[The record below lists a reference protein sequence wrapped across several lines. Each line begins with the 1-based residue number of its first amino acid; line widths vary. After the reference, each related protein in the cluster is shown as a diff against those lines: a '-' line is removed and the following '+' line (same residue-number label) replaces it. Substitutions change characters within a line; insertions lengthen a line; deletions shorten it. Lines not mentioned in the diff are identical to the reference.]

1 MISKLHFRIQSMSRV
16 GFLLSAFIGLETLP
30 AHAQDTATPG
40 LNPQVDR
47 DNPALRGTG
56 NEPPGAGP
64 SPAQTPSTNRAEI
77 ERFTNAAAKVL
88 DRIQSGESDLHL
100 RLTYFEKPDRLNP
113 NSYASKDEVTQWQG
127 ILQQLKDQHDRVEQM
142 YKNLGKDLDT
152 ALQSIGANTAITE
165 GFRKYIMDGF
175 PWPTIEKKKELIAD
189 YIDKH
194 GKLLL
199 FYQKNWG
206 SWKAGKSPGNPEFTS
221 ASVASIYK
229 KLREQILNTGEEIEN
244 QYKAMSQ

>member
-1 MISKLHFRIQSMSRV
+1 MISKSHFRIQSMPRF
-16 GFLLSAFIGLETLP
+16 GFLLSAFIGFETLP
-30 AHAQDTATPG
+30 AQAQDTANPG
-40 LNPQVDR
+40 LNPQVNRDR
-47 DNPALRGTG
+47 PALRSAE
-56 NEPPGAGP
+56 NEPSGA
-64 SPAQTPSTNRAEI
+64 SPAQTPRIDRAEI
-77 ERFTNAAAKVL
+77 ERFTNAAEKVL

-113 NSYASKDEVTQWQG
+113 NSYASKGEVTQWQG

-142 YKNLGKDLDT
+142 YRNLGKDLDT
-152 ALQSIGANTAITE
+152 ALQSIGANTATTE

-189 YIDKH
+189 YIDEH

-206 SWKAGKSPGNPEFTS
+206 SWSAGKNPGNPEFTS
-221 ASVASIYK
+221 ASAASIYK
-229 KLREQILNTGEEIEN
+229 KLREQILNTAEEIEN